1 MRSASSL
8 MGLNQRIVVFG
19 DDDNSKVGD
28 SVSLAIFFGVE
39 PDDRAARNQHVAVDD
54 RAANPRVPSDA
65 HAGHQHAVLD
75 ARRSCARARS
85 GRARCRSTRLPEMM
99 QPGEMIESSASP
111 QRRPFS
117 ANTNFAGGACG

>member
-8 MGLNQRIVVFG
+8 MGSTKRVVVFG
-19 DDDNSKVGD
+19 DDDNSKVRH
-28 SVSLAIFFGVE
+28 SMSLSIFFGVE

-54 RAANPRVPSDA
+54 GAADARVPA
-65 HAGHQHAVLD
+65 HADAGHQHALFDDPV
-75 ARRSCARARS
+75 AVNAHVRAQH
-85 GRARCRSTRLPEMM
+85 AAVTRLPEMM

-111 QRRPFS
+111 RRLFS